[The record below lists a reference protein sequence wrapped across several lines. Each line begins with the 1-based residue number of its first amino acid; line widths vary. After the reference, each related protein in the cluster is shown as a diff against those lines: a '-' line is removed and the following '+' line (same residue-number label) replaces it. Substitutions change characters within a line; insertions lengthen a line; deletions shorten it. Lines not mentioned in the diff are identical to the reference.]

1 MENLLTLLVSKKERK
16 LNKTNMSYKE
26 HYYDDEGDWRNQ
38 GAEEKREQEKIWGMS
53 DMELEDFSREMQ
65 KL

>member
-1 MENLLTLLVSKKERK
+1 
-16 LNKTNMSYKE
+16 MSYKE